1 MAAESK
7 STVAA
12 ADERRVLVVDDDQ
25 DLAESLVEL
34 LRLRGYA
41 ARAAGSIAEAL
52 RVAADMR
59 PDVVLVDLRLGQ
71 ANGIDLIAALR
82 QRDPDA
88 LCVIITAYADTETAI
103 DALQRGAYDYLRK
116 PLGGDELLALLGRAF
131 ETLRL
136 RRERSQA
143 LEALRAS
150 EAHLRRAAQL
160 VRMGYI
166 CADGSTGQVVW
177 SDEAYRLFG
186 YEPGEVPAT
195 GALFEQ
201 HLDAGDRARV
211 MAELRRCAR
220 EGVEFQAEFCCL
232 NRAGHRWF
240 AHARGQAV
248 ADAAGHLVGLDGI
261 LQDVSEQ
268 KQAAA
273 RHARLEEQLRQAQK
287 MEAIA
292 CLAGGIAHDF
302 SNLLLVILA
311 HAEMLR
317 TDVEAGHCEG
327 ERVLAALDPIE
338 RAGERARV
346 LTRQL
351 LTFSRQQPTKL
362 ERLDPNSLLVDME
375 DMVCRLVGEDVRIR
389 FDLQADVPWI
399 RVDAGQFGQ
408 VIMNMVVN
416 ARDAMPAGGTLD
428 ISTSAVEL
436 DAEFCAA
443 RPDLTAGPYV
453 VITLTD
459 SGCGMDPATVERAFE
474 PFFTTKPV
482 GKGTGLGLS
491 TVYAI
496 VRQSG
501 GHIDT
506 ASRVGHGTTFKVF
519 FPAVAAGAPAA
530 APAPAETRP
539 MGGGET
545 ILVCED
551 DEAVRALAAGTL
563 RRAGYT
569 VMEANCGE
577 RAIEI
582 ASSYA
587 GLIHMLVTDVVLPGL
602 NGRQVAGKLRA
613 KRPGL
618 RVLFVSGYT
627 ADTISEHGVSVGG
640 NDLMYKPFGMRA
652 LVERVRQILGRT
664 EVQVERARGRLEGG
678 PDHD

>member
-12 ADERRVLVVDDDQ
+12 PDERRVLVVDDDQ

-34 LRLRGYA
+34 LQLRKYV

-88 LCVIITAYADTETAI
+88 LCVVITAYADTETAI
-103 DALQRGAYDYLRK
+103 AALQRGAYDYLRK

-136 RRERSQA
+136 RRERVRA

-150 EAHLRRAAQL
+150 EAHFRRAAQL

-186 YEPGEVPAT
+186 YEPGEVSAS

-201 HLDAGDRARV
+201 HVGADDRVRV
-211 MAELRRCAR
+211 LSELRRCAR
-220 EGVEFQAEFCCL
+220 DGVEFEAESCCL
-232 NRAGHRWF
+232 NRDGRRWF

-248 ADAAGHLVGLDGI
+248 VDAAGRFVGLDGI
-261 LQDVSEQ
+261 IQDVSEQ

-273 RHARLEEQLRQAQK
+273 RHACLEEQLRQAQK
-287 MEAIA
+287 MEAVA

-317 TDVEAGHCEG
+317 TDVEAGRWER

-351 LTFSRQQPTKL
+351 LTFSRQQPTKV
-362 ERLDPNSLLVDME
+362 EELDPNSLLTDME
-375 DMVCRLVGEDVRIR
+375 DMVRRLVGEDVRIR
-389 FDLQADVPWI
+389 FGLQAGVPWI

-408 VIMNMVVN
+408 VIMNMIVN

-428 ISTSAVEL
+428 IGTSCVDL
-436 DAEFCAA
+436 DAEYCAA
-443 RPDLTAGPYV
+443 LPDVAPGPYL
-453 VITLTD
+453 VITVSD
-459 SGCGMDPATVERAFE
+459 SGCGMDPATIERAFE

-501 GHIDT
+501 GHVET
-506 ASRVGHGTTFKVF
+506 ASRLGHGTTFKVY

-530 APAPAETRP
+530 ATALPETP
-539 MGGGET
+539 SPGGGET

-569 VMEANCGE
+569 VLEANSGE

-587 GLIHMLVTDVVLPGL
+587 GLIHMLVTDVVLPGI
-602 NGRQVAGKLRA
+602 NGRQVAGTLRQ
-613 KRPGL
+613 KRPAL
-618 RVLFVSGYT
+618 KVLFVSGYT
-627 ADTISEHGVSVGG
+627 ADTISEHGVSATGQ
-640 NDLMYKPFGMRA
+640 DLMYKPFGMRA
-652 LVERVRQILGRT
+652 LVKRVREILSRT
-664 EVQVERARGRLEGG
+664 EAEVDKV
-678 PDHD
+678 P